1 MRWRVTHQHSG
12 SLVRGVV
19 PSYKGFL
26 CFAGTTLI
34 SRVLRFC
41 RGGDTPN
48 AGPGCQDWHPLYFRP
63 LVKRFTNFCKRFLKG
78 CIPDRLCTVSSFE
91 LVAGYTVCPV
101 RVMPWAIPVPGIGS
115 VRSER
120 TGRENDG
127 PAGLQRMLVRL
138 GLLEAT
144 A

>member
-12 SLVRGVV
+12 SLVRGVI
-19 PSYKGFL
+19 PSYQRLFY
-26 CFAGTTLI
+26 FVGTTLI
-34 SRVLRFC
+34 PWVLRLR
-41 RGGDTPN
+41 RGGGTPN
-48 AGPGCQDWHPLYFRP
+48 TGTHCQDSHLLCFRP

-91 LVAGYTVCPV
+91 LVASYTVCSV
-101 RVMPWAIPVPGIGS
+101 RMMPLAIPVPGIGP

-120 TGRENDG
+120 TGRGNDG

-138 GLLEAT
+138 GLLEVT